1 MSSSCFNSTPRSW
14 KPYRL
19 VVSLVVILVLGC
31 GKGAEPWEKTYPVK
45 GVISFRGKP
54 LADAELSFFP
64 EDQSYPDLVRPRARS
79 GADGSVVGWTYE
91 QGDGAPAALY
101 KVTVV
106 HHEVGVSK
114 ETVITKPNDLPE
126 KYSKL
131 DTTDLTV
138 EIRGAENVLPPID
151 LK

>member
-1 MSSSCFNSTPRSW
+1 MCSSRFNSTLRLW
-14 KPYRL
+14 KPYRVLVALVLVL
-19 VVSLVVILVLGC
+19 VVGC
-31 GKGAEPWEKTYPVK
+31 GKGAAPWEKTYPVK
-45 GVISFRGKP
+45 GVISFKGKP
-54 LADAELSFFP
+54 VADAELSFFP
-64 EDQSYPDLVRPRARS
+64 EDASYPDLVRPRAKS
-79 GADGSVVGWTYE
+79 GADGTFVVWTYE
-91 QGDGAPAALY
+91 QGDGAPVGSY

-106 HHEVGVSK
+106 HHEIGISK

-138 EIRGAENVLPPID
+138 EVRGTENELPPID